1 MTAVDLG
8 SLPKLLLKAN
18 PELSIRDSGNLGME
32 QTVKKWPRFTNP
44 TAMQIQ
50 TYHCSSEASYSV
62 KMKIYSTCTI
72 SLSATLPRD
81 ESRTVSPSSSTIA
94 VNQGA

>member
-18 PELSIRDSGNLGME
+18 PELSNRDSGNLGME

-50 TYHCSSEASYSV
+50 THNCSSQASQC
-62 KMKIYSTCTI
+62 KKEN
-72 SLSATLPRD
+72 LENL
-81 ESRTVSPSSSTIA
+81 
-94 VNQGA
+94 